1 MKIKA
6 LCSFAG
12 VVSMAKGEIKDCEN
26 MDVVNDLLDSGYV
39 EAVKAGAAILVNAP
53 ELEET
58 PSAKKPNKR
67 AVKKDE
73 NQ

>member
-12 VVSMAKGEIKDCEN
+12 VVSMAKGEIRDCEN
-26 MDVVNDLLDSGYV
+26 MDVVNDLLESRYV
-39 EAVKAGAAILVNAP
+39 EKVKTGTAILVNVQHS
-53 ELEET
+53 EET
-58 PSAKKPNKR
+58 LPEKKPHKR
-67 AVKKDE
+67 TVKKDE

>member
-12 VVSMAKGEIKDCEN
+12 VISMAKGEVRDCEN
-26 MDVVNDLLDSGYV
+26 MDAVKDLLDSGYV
-39 EAVKAGAAILVNAP
+39 EKVKTGTAISVNMP
-53 ELEET
+53 DTEE
-58 PSAKKPNKR
+58 PQSEKKPHKR
-67 AVKKDE
+67 TVKKDE

>member
-12 VVSMAKGEIKDCEN
+12 RVSMAKGEVKDCEN

-39 EAVKAGAAILVNAP
+39 EAVETPSLKKTHP
-53 ELEET
+53 EET
-58 PSAKKPNKR
+58 PSEKKPHKR
-67 AVKKDE
+67 TVKKDE